1 MCSDVD
7 ECSEEVCSPHSTCSN
22 TIGGYA
28 CECRLGYV
36 GNETVCKTGDIFRG
50 LLRIDEPY
58 TPDFADSSSVKFKE
72 KTLEI
77 ESRIDAVYNASSHKK
92 SFLGSQLFS
101 LKAGSLLADFLLVF
115 EVSSGIASSSVGEV
129 LNKAI
134 IDKTFGVTVLG
145 PTSVKRKLLEKYISL
160 TTSLLTFCISP
171 NGTLFLIPTKCL
183 ADVALLMAIPFFSI
197 LSLHAHMR
205 ARIHT
210 RTHAHAHAH
219 AHARNTIQILICF

>member
-22 TIGGYA
+22 TRGGYT

-77 ESRIDAVYNASSHKK
+77 ESRIDAVYNAPSHKK
-92 SFLGSQLFS
+92 SFLGSQVFS

-145 PTSVKRKLLEKYISL
+145 PTSVKRKLPEKFISL
-160 TTSLLTFCISP
+160 TT
-171 NGTLFLIPTKCL
+171 TLCSHFAFPLMGQFLIPTKCL
-183 ADVALLMAIPFFSI
+183 GVVLLMAIPFFPSS
-197 LSLHAHMR
+197 LSTL
-205 ARIHT
+205 T
-210 RTHAHAHAH
+210 
-219 AHARNTIQILICF
+219 